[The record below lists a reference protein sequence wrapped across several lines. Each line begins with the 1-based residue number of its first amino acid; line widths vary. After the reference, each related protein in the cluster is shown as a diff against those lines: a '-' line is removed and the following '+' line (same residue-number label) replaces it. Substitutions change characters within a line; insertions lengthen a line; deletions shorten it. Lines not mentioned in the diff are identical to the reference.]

1 MQLKAPLLK
10 SSSTIFLSAWIMR
23 THAQAPAY
31 THVQAGE
38 QFRDAAVVSLIQW
51 GNVFIVKA
59 DRQLQALAK
68 AGSPVKGKDLASIM
82 ALYDETQ
89 KK

>member
-1 MQLKAPLLK
+1 MSAPC
-10 SSSTIFLSAWIMR
+10 
-23 THAQAPAY
+23 P
-31 THVQAGE
+31 QAGE
-38 QFRDAAVVSLIQW
+38 HFRDAAVVSLIQW

-59 DRQLQALAK
+59 DRQLQALTK
-68 AGSPVKGKDLASIM
+68 AGTPIKGKELTAIM

>member
-1 MQLKAPLLK
+1 MLL
-10 SSSTIFLSAWIMR
+10 SW
-23 THAQAPAY
+23 P
-31 THVQAGE
+31 QAGE

-59 DRQLQALAK
+59 DRQLQAITK
-68 AGSPVKGKDLASIM
+68 ASKPVGGPALASVL